1 MRQGDLSLTVSQ
13 RKLRCVLD
21 PALVLGHS
29 LGMPLAQRL
38 TQVMEP
44 WLTRSFWQT
53 LDASELLLRRPF
65 ADQEPLANA
74 APLPSPQAMVEWNA
88 LRESTDAG
96 SWTLRWVGDR
106 LAESQL
112 QDAGDA
118 TLIDRFEQLTE
129 TLAIRWE
136 RQALPSDYLRGLGTA
151 GETLDALALS
161 VALDDALVLSARG
174 QGESDAA
181 APWLA
186 RAAQRIE
193 ITVDCIDPELYP
205 LLCAERQVVRQALA
219 SAGLAPLLT
228 HSLPLAVLHV
238 LPADTATQPDDSE
251 LADPFNQA
259 TVWWYPL

>member
-21 PALVLGHS
+21 PSLVLGHS
-29 LGMPLAQRL
+29 QGMPLAQRL

-53 LDASELLLRRPF
+53 LDASELLLRRSL
-65 ADQEPLANA
+65 AEQDPLANA

-129 TLAIRWE
+129 NLAIRWE
-136 RQALPSDYLRGLGTA
+136 RQALPPGYLRGLDTA
-151 GETLDALALS
+151 GVTLDALALA

-174 QGESDAA
+174 QRESDA

-186 RAAQRIE
+186 RAAQRID
-193 ITVDCIDPELYP
+193 IAVDCIDPERHP

-238 LPADTATQPDDSE
+238 LPADTAMHPSDAE